1 MLQEDV
7 EVPVEAKCEMI
18 RKGYMDDPWN
28 TDQAWREV
36 ELWHV
41 HFTGNEALSQ
51 NFLVNVFFSFTQNWD
66 VEVWYKK
73 QIIIKSYGLEI
84 FSKI

>member
-1 MLQEDV
+1 
-7 EVPVEAKCEMI
+7 MI

-51 NFLVNVFFSFTQNWD
+51 NFLVISLVFSLLCKTEMFLFG
-66 VEVWYKK
+66 
-73 QIIIKSYGLEI
+73 IKSRLL
-84 FSKI
+84 